1 MLLVIRNWK
10 ACALGTRIDAREKMA
25 TGKRAHPT
33 EGFYHGV
40 TENVR
45 LKAKKVRQKKT
56 ERVDQENMYPI
67 GVSSLLFDRI
77 FKSLRCRHLSTC

>member
-25 TGKRAHPT
+25 TGKRAHPA

-45 LKAKKVRQKKT
+45 LKAKKVRQKKQKGLT
-56 ERVDQENMYPI
+56 KR
-67 GVSSLLFDRI
+67 
-77 FKSLRCRHLSTC
+77 TCIQLG